1 MISRGELGGFRRPA
15 QRDRGMVNQSF
26 RDAIDIVNNGERDFA
41 AGLSGFASFYCHGS
55 SLLRGVVFMAVSFAQ
70 LQILARERSPGRR
83 HELLSALLDA
93 MFEPAH
99 GPSVEERDRFDEMVA
114 RVLDDIEPL
123 ARQELAGRLAAGP
136 DAPRRVVVRLAHD
149 IIAVAAP
156 VLTCS
161 PVLGDDDLAPLARA
175 QSQDH
180 LLAIARRE
188 RLSERI
194 TDILVDRG
202 DAAVLD
208 GIAENLGARFSATGA
223 AMLTDK
229 ARLRETLWRRL
240 ANRADLAGPIADR
253 LTLVDPIAA
262 GTCDLRREPALPG
275 EMRETPAARRRA
287 AAARARPPDQLADL
301 LAAGTLRLSEAV
313 VELADGDRV
322 SDLAV
327 LLCRR
332 TAVKPHGFVRSLLA
346 PDEAPLMKMC
356 RAAGLDLESFS
367 AVLRLRRRRRP
378 FGAGAIGRLL
388 RAYQALPVPP
398 DALPSTPPTDDPEEC
413 AAGARQQG
421 LRRPTD

>member
-1 MISRGELGGFRRPA
+1 
-15 QRDRGMVNQSF
+15 MVNQSF
-26 RDAIDIVNNGERDFA
+26 RDAIHIVNNGERDFA

-55 SLLRGVVFMAVSFAQ
+55 SLLRGVVFMAMSFAQ

-93 MFEPAH
+93 MFKPAH

-114 RVLDDIEPL
+114 RVLDDIEPV

-136 DAPRRVVVRLAHD
+136 DAPRPVVVRLAHD

-161 PVLGDDDLAPLARA
+161 PVLGDDDLAPLAWA

-223 AMLTDK
+223 AMLIDK

-262 GTCDLRREPALPG
+262 GTRDLRREPAKTPALPE
-275 EMRETPAARRRA
+275 EMQETPAARRRA

-332 TAVKPHGFVRSLLA
+332 TAVKPHGFVRNLFA

-356 RAAGLDLESFS
+356 RSAGLDLESFS

-398 DALPSTPPTDDPEEC
+398 DALPSTPSTDDPEEC

-421 LRRPTD
+421 LRRLTD